1 MEKKK
6 NKFNSI
12 KRRKKIHIW
21 TKKERNQWPRGLFFI
36 KLLLYFL
43 FFLTKIYI
51 VVVFYYIKNNIR

>member
-21 TKKERNQWPRGLFFI
+21 TKKERNQWRPRGLFFI
-36 KLLLYFL
+36 KLLLYLL

-51 VVVFYYIKNNIR
+51 VVVFYYINK